1 MIIKDQFRTFKRPLF
16 PKLVTG
22 QVLFLAVS
30 YSKPA
35 VRIYPLI
42 TSQAN
47 WFLLFHRFLN
57 QMLLLERCC
66 STIGSKNGAIETIS
80 LQLISS
86 LPLKSVQVFAHKCA
100 TKKLPKWFLQ
110 WWQLLKQDRTVDAF
124 WCVFS
129 TIIKRTRKIATQTVT
144 TRFDS
149 FRRVMMRFDGNWLFM
164 LRWW

>member
-1 MIIKDQFRTFKRPLF
+1 MCIRFFASDYTKNLSSDNFTSELIFTF
-16 PKLVTG
+16 
-22 QVLFLAVS
+22 S
-30 YSKPA
+30 S
-35 VRIYPLI
+35 
-42 TSQAN
+42 
-47 WFLLFHRFLN
+47 FLN

-129 TIIKRTRKIATQTVT
+129 TIIKRTRKTATQTVT

-149 FRRVMMRFDGNWLFM
+149 CRRVMMRYDGNWLFM